1 MDKLFTL
8 TAAMRR
14 IEMLE
19 DALAA
24 ALLSLDEFVDNGLDQ
39 LSKDEIQQALDELW
53 RAFHGDYDT
62 EDSGTGADVGR
73 GD

>member
-19 DALAA
+19 DALVA

-39 LSKDEIQQALDELW
+39 LTTDEIKQALDELW
-53 RAFHGDYDT
+53 QVLHGQLPD
-62 EDSGTGADVGR
+62 EDDEDGAHHGT
-73 GD
+73 

>member
-1 MDKLFTL
+1 MDKLFTM
-8 TAAMRR
+8 TAALRR

-39 LSKDEIQQALDELW
+39 LTTDEIKMALDELW
-53 RAFHGDYDT
+53 QVFHGVPEGSDD
-62 EDSGTGADVGR
+62 
-73 GD
+73 